1 MKISPTHLPEVLL
14 IEPTVHRDDRGFF
27 VETWHA
33 AKYAESG
40 LDATFVQDNHSK
52 SVRGTLRGLHAQLA
66 KPQGKLVRASQ
77 GEILDVAVDI
87 RPKSPR
93 FGQHVAIVLSADNFK
108 QLYIPE
114 GFAHGF
120 CVISRLAELQ
130 YKCTDLYDPT
140 GEITVSWN
148 DPALGIEWPV
158 EEPLLSPKD
167 SDARTLAE
175 HSDGE
180 LPVYK
185 T

>member
-1 MKISPTHLPEVLL
+1 MKISPTELPEVLL

-33 AKYAESG
+33 ERYAEAG
-40 LDATFVQDNHSK
+40 LDAQFVQDNHSK
-52 SVRGTLRGLHAQLA
+52 SARGTLRGLHAQLA

-87 RPKSPR
+87 RPESPR
-93 FGQHVAIVLSADNFK
+93 FGKHVAVVLSADNFK

-120 CVISRLAELQ
+120 CVISELAELQ

-140 GEITVSWN
+140 SEITVVWN

-158 EEPLLSPKD
+158 EEPLLSKKD
-167 SDARTLAE
+167 GEARTLAA
-175 HSDGE
+175 HGVDE
-180 LPVYK
+180 LPRFPR
-185 T
+185 